1 MLKSGPSASP
11 PASDSPCGHCPG
23 ALGLSEPL
31 FLGFRNEGRVLTLT
45 PPPPPLHAFWPQDMC
60 VCSTA
65 KTTGHSP
72 QALSSGPGPHPEAP
86 IQAALSVCWWCWGR
100 GGRVST
106 SGYWEGSLWTV
117 GGPPPPG
124 INQAGVGAGG
134 WSSPCCGAAHRV
146 GREDRERGD
155 VPGARSHPG
164 GSPQGAECSCQG
176 HGGDLMFRWYLQFP
190 GAQRL
195 H

>member
-117 GGPPPPG
+117 GGPPPPPG
-124 INQAGVGAGG
+124 LTRQGWGQGAGAVPAVGQRTG
-134 WSSPCCGAAHRV
+134 WG
-146 GREDRERGD
+146 GRTGSAGTFLGPGLTLEVLRREQS
-155 VPGARSHPG
+155 ARAKG
-164 GSPQGAECSCQG
+164 MGVT
-176 HGGDLMFRWYLQFP
+176 
-190 GAQRL
+190 
-195 H
+195 